1 MPWAPMG
8 QHKWESQWYRGNAS
22 KIKTRVY
29 VTLAV
34 CVVRGCVL
42 VPGLCTAVFA
52 CTPVVL
58 GARRA
63 HWGYRST
70 RWQAGPEAEAPV
82 LPPWHDRRSCG
93 DSCPQ
98 SQPQLGKIGLGCKKI
113 FLVPQL
119 SSSVSCI
126 YSLLLFHILKKNDLR
141 WQGHSISSRNTW
153 NVIYQ
158 WYFASFRF
166 GRLTF
171 GEWMA
176 QVK

>member
-63 HWGYRST
+63 HWGYRNT

-141 WQGHSISSRNTW
+141 WQGHPISSRNTW

-176 QVK
+176 QAK

>member
-141 WQGHSISSRNTW
+141 CPCHHKSFFLSIW
-153 NVIYQ
+153 KMI
-158 WYFASFRF
+158 
-166 GRLTF
+166 
-171 GEWMA
+171 
-176 QVK
+176 